1 MNLRVIPRV
10 LYQSLVVAV
19 WTAGAPSTF
28 AEPPA
33 SSVPP
38 TDSRTLPSPGTGSAS
53 YPFVSTSLVI
63 HGVVVS
69 EKLLEQEGKGY
80 RLGIP
85 GGVVPLKVSL
95 HHLSEGNGP
104 LAQGE
109 DGIGPDTVDALL
121 TGIEVAARAVGY
133 NPKYLSAMVSLDVN
147 AHKGQRVRIDGQ
159 SVGVGFAVVAAS
171 IILGDA
177 YPSATCLTGTI
188 EDDGRVGPV
197 GGIYHKV
204 EGCHSV
210 FPRSRFILPRGQASH
225 DVFSNAERY
234 GVTLI
239 EVDSLEEAYE
249 AAIGRPLRR
258 VDQN

>member
-1 MNLRVIPRV
+1 MRAIPRV
-10 LYQSLVVAV
+10 LHQSLIVAL
-19 WTAGAPSTF
+19 WIAGAPCTF
-28 AEPPA
+28 AGPP
-33 SSVPP
+33 SSPMPP
-38 TDSRTLPSPGTGSAS
+38 MDSRTLPSPGTASGS
-53 YPFVSTSLVI
+53 YPFVSASHVI

-69 EKLLEQEGKGY
+69 EKLLELESQGY

-95 HHLSEGNGP
+95 HHLPEGNGP

-121 TGIEVAARAVGY
+121 AGIAVAARAVGY
-133 NPKYLSAMVSLDVN
+133 NPKYLSATVSLDVT
-147 AHKGQRVRIDGQ
+147 AHKGQRIRIDGQ

-188 EDDGRVGPV
+188 EDDGHVGPV
-197 GGIYHKV
+197 GGIYDKV

-210 FPRSRFILPRGQASH
+210 FPRSRFILPRGQAGH
-225 DVFSNAERY
+225 DVFSNAQRY

-239 EVDSLEEAYE
+239 EVETFEEAYE
-249 AAIGRPLRR
+249 AAIGQPLRR
-258 VDQN
+258 IDQN